1 MRNRTQSGISVGVLG
16 TAMGLLG
23 RRTGLM
29 KSARCEGLAMRSSKE
44 LRVLGLTADVGSRR
58 EVN

>member
-29 KSARCEGLAMRSSKE
+29 KSVRCEGLAMRSSKE